1 MLEPLASSEN
11 RTGAMVLALL
21 MLLQLSACEQKKEP
35 KEEIKEEI
43 KEEVRK
49 EIKVP
54 IGLITTTNYC
64 LKGLTAADVKIKPGH
79 IALSRD
85 IVKKH
90 KLKFGDAI
98 YLEGE
103 AEPYE
108 FMDTMPPKWK
118 RHADLYSRRCKSAK
132 EYGVQKRKLWFVR
145 KSKG

>member
-1 MLEPLASSEN
+1 MALARN
-11 RTGAMVLALL
+11 PIKIMVLFLFMLVL
-21 MLLQLSACEQKKEP
+21 MSACEQKKETR
-35 KEEIKEEI
+35 EEPREHIKEGV
-43 KEEVRK
+43 KK

-64 LKGLTAADVKIKPGH
+64 LKGFTAADVKAKPGH

-103 AEPYE
+103 GEPYE
-108 FMDTMPPKWK
+108 FMDTMPPRWN
-118 RHADLYSRRCKSAK
+118 RHADLFSRKCKTAK
-132 EYGVQKRKLWFVR
+132 EYGVQKRRLWVVR
-145 KSKG
+145 KDK